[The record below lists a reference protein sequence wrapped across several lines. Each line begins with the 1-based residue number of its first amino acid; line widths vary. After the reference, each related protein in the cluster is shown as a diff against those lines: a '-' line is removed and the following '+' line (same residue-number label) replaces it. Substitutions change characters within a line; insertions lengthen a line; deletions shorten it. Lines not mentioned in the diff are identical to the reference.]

1 MTYYPPRY
9 LFRRYEILHMIRP
22 GHNFLEIGAGNLKLS
37 QNLSRLFYKG
47 TLVDYNVETQSL
59 YDKLDVSLHERLE
72 LIISDFSSLAL
83 PRQYD
88 CVIACE
94 VLEHVQDDEAFVR
107 KAYRLLRDQG
117 QLVLS
122 VPSRMKFWS
131 RHDEIVGHLRRY
143 EKNDLIQ
150 LLTKNKFRNINIV
163 SYGYPF
169 VNLLRW
175 ASICLAT
182 YHYREKKQW
191 SQKKQ
196 SQKSG
201 IVQTGGLADL
211 LGILVNQYST
221 YPLCAF
227 ASLFN
232 KFDLSNGYIITAGK

>member
-1 MTYYPPRY
+1 
-9 LFRRYEILHMIRP
+9 MIRP

-37 QNLSRLFYKG
+37 QELLRLFNHG
-47 TLVDYNVETQSL
+47 TLVDYNVETQFL
-59 YDKLDVSLHERLE
+59 YDRLDVSLHERFE
-72 LIISDFSSLAL
+72 LIISDFSSLVL
-83 PRQYD
+83 PQQYD

-94 VLEHVQDDEAFVR
+94 VLEHVQDDEAFVQ
-107 KAYRLLRDQG
+107 KAYCLLRDQG
-117 QLVLS
+117 QLILS

-143 EKNDLIQ
+143 EKNDIIQ
-150 LLTKNKFRNINIV
+150 LLKKNKFRNINIV

-182 YHYREKKQW
+182 YHYHEKKQW

-201 IVQTGGLADL
+201 IVRTDGMADL